1 MRAVSIGTLAF
12 VAVLAT
18 QTCFGAWS
26 SHGGSPHLLIALL
39 AFVAAGIVAGVA
51 GIASATRG
59 IAIAAVLSLAYAF
72 GLAASYGCVVDG
84 ALTMRFF
91 LFLATMIAA
100 IGAIALPF
108 AQEARS

>member
-1 MRAVSIGTLAF
+1 MRAAAIGALALL
-12 VAVLAT
+12 AVLAT

-26 SHGGSPHLLIALL
+26 SHGGSPHLLTAVI
-39 AFVAAGIVAGVA
+39 AFVATGIVAATA

-59 IAIAAVLSLAYAF
+59 IAIAAVLAFAYAF

-84 ALTMRFF
+84 TLTVRFF

-100 IGAIALPF
+100 IGATALPF